1 MTMQGCVSRSHD
13 MPHAAA
19 QCEAGS
25 FARFFLDHAM
35 MDTMILVSIFAV
47 LLVLGV
53 SALLSTRIIL
63 LAVLLAALVILG
75 AVPSPT
81 QPTPPRGGV

>member
-1 MTMQGCVSRSHD
+1 MMRLAVRSQF

-25 FARFFLDHAM
+25 FARFFLDHAF
-35 MDTMILVSIFAV
+35 MDTTALVSIFVILLCAV
-47 LLVLGV
+47 AG
-53 SALLSTRIIL
+53 ARIIL

-75 AVPSPT
+75 VVRYRT
-81 QPTPPRGGV
+81 QPFPQTEGR